1 MKPSDWEELADLTAR
16 IDELHSQL
24 DAAEAATQ
32 IAAIY
37 ALEEAITEA
46 VAMREELLSRLV
58 DRLARE
64 AAI

>member
-24 DAAEAATQ
+24 DAAEATTQ

-46 VAMREELLSRLV
+46 VATREQLLSRLV
-58 DRLARE
+58 DRLADE
-64 AAI
+64 AAT